1 MGVSVMGVFDD
12 LPNHPVRRRIALAER
27 ADYRRARLA
36 VVKEPSDWQEDHSP
50 TDNYEVR
57 LTGQKK
63 TTIARRRK
71 SDARLWE
78 SMSGHQQDA
87 AIRIARAFELITSGT
102 AARAQTYERSGIVG
116 IRPPSRAQIEVVE
129 EYFQWAEAVLRA
141 HLSHAAVVDVL
152 VVGESCHSVDSARSK
167 RNGWTKQN
175 LLDCLNI
182 YCQQQGWPQNVVARG

>member
-1 MGVSVMGVFDD
+1 MRNE
-12 LPNHPVRRRIALAER
+12 LPKQPTRRRIALAAN
-27 ADYRRARLA
+27 ADFRRVRLA
-36 VVKEPSDWQEDHSP
+36 EMKEPTDWQEEHSP

-78 SMSGHQQDA
+78 SMTGHQQDA
-87 AIRIARAFELITSGT
+87 ATRIAWAFELITSGT
-102 AARAQTYERSGIVG
+102 SAKAQTYERSGIVG

-129 EYFQWAEAVLRA
+129 EYFQWAEAVLHAR
-141 HLSHAAVVDVL
+141 LSHAAVVDIL
-152 VVGESCHSVDSARSK
+152 VMGESCRAVDAARSK
-167 RNGWTKQN
+167 RNGWAKTN